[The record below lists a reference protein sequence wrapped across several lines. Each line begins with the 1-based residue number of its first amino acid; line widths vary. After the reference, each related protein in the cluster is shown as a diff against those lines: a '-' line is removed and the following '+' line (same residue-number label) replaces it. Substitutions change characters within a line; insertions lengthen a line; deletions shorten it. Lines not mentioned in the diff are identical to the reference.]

1 MKASVSV
8 SQNTHNWSRLVK
20 LLRIVGPI
28 AIVGTILY
36 IISWSY
42 FTKIPYLHVIED
54 KLKKS
59 NMLVNLKLIST
70 DDQGKPVRIS
80 AQTAQDLGQGK
91 AILNAP
97 SSDFTTEDGT
107 NMHLSAN
114 LGNLDKDN
122 NSLTLEGSVDLKT
135 KTGYELKAPSAVM
148 NLKDH
153 STESFEPV
161 YGKGLRGEIQSKDGI
176 KITSDGDIFFKG
188 NTTLTI
194 NASDEEQNPPQTKE
208 QSE

>member
-1 MKASVSV
+1 MKTSISVS
-8 SQNTHNWSRLVK
+8 HNWSWFVR
-20 LLRIVGPI
+20 LLRMIAPI
-28 AIVGTILY
+28 AIICMILY
-36 IISWSY
+36 VVSWSY
-42 FTKIPYLHVIED
+42 FKKIPYLQVIEN
-54 KLKKS
+54 KIKQS
-59 NMLVNLKLIST
+59 NMLINLKLIST
-70 DDQGKPVRIS
+70 DEQGKPLRIN
-80 AQTAQDLGQGK
+80 ARTAQDLGQGK

-114 LGNLDKDN
+114 SGNLDKGN

-161 YGKGLRGEIQSKDGI
+161 YGKGLRGDIQSKDGI

-194 NASDEEQNPPQTKE
+194 NASDKDEKPAQTEEHSK
-208 QSE
+208 